1 MRIGLTY
8 DLAEDHTRTGTS
20 AEDAAEFDSPG
31 TIAAIDSS
39 LRALGFVT
47 DHVGHVK
54 ALATR
59 LVAGDRWDLVFN
71 IAEGVHGVGREAQVP
86 ALLDAFQIPYTFSDP
101 MVMGLC
107 LHKGMTKHV
116 VRDAGIPTP
125 DFALVA
131 STSDLAGVRL
141 DYPVFAKP
149 VAEGTSKGITGS
161 SVASTAEELARVC
174 AGLLRRYR
182 QPVLVEAYLPGRE
195 FTVGVIGTGESA
207 HTVGALEVRLRST
220 AERGGYT
227 YENKLRYEDLIDL
240 TLATDDVARQA
251 EAVALAAWRV
261 LGCRD
266 AGRVDVRCNAVRE
279 PQFLEVNP
287 LAGLNPVRSDLPILW
302 GLGGHSY
309 EELIA
314 AIVTSAQERTPG
326 PPPA

>member
-8 DLAEDHTRTGTS
+8 DLAEDHTRTGMS
-20 AEDAAEFDSPG
+20 AEDAAEFDSPV

-39 LRALGFVT
+39 LKALGFTT
-47 DHVGHVK
+47 DPIGHVK

-86 ALLDAFQIPYTFSDP
+86 ALLDAFEIPYTFSDP
-101 MVMGLC
+101 MVLSLC

-131 STSDLAGVRL
+131 STSDLVGVGL
-141 DYPVFAKP
+141 GYPVFAKP
-149 VAEGTSKGITGS
+149 VAEGTSKGIGGS
-161 SVASTAEELARVC
+161 SVANTAQELARVC
-174 AGLLRRYR
+174 AELLWRYR
-182 QPVLVEAYLPGRE
+182 QPVLIETYLPGRE
-195 FTVGVIGTGESA
+195 FTVGVIGTGDSA
-207 HTVGALEVRLRST
+207 HTVGALEVRLRSA

-227 YENKLRYEDLIDL
+227 YENKLRYEDRIDL
-240 TLATDDVARQA
+240 TLAGDDVSRRA

-266 AGRVDVRCNAVRE
+266 AGRVDVRCSAIGE

-287 LAGLNPVRSDLPILW
+287 LAGLNPIRSDLPILW
-302 GLGGHSY
+302 RLRGHSY
-309 EELIA
+309 QELIA
-314 AIVTSAQERTPG
+314 AIITCAVDRTPG
-326 PPPA
+326 PSPA